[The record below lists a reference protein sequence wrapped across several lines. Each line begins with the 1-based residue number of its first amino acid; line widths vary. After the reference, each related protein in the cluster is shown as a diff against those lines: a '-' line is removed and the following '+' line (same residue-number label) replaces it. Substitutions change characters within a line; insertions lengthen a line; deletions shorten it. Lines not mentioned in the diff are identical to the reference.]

1 MRISPKH
8 KFEQRERDYRM
19 WVNEDDED
27 DEDESIK
34 TITEWEKEEK
44 ESLESLVTDS
54 LFQTRIETFINYKNE
69 DLMYNKLEL
78 LEALVIFL
86 CNQRIITNY
95 FELEPFNNTLQIFK
109 DKFNKN
115 DIVLQ

>member
-34 TITEWEKEEK
+34 TITEWEKEEQERLK
-44 ESLESLVTDS
+44 SLVTNS
-54 LFQTRIETFINYKNE
+54 EFQTGIETFINLNRD
-69 DLMYNKLEL
+69 DLMYDKLEL
-78 LEALVIFL
+78 LEALVIHFVNIFNVDL
-86 CNQRIITNY
+86 IS
-95 FELEPFNNTLQIFK
+95 FNNTLQIFK
-109 DKFNKN
+109 KKIWYRYCFT
-115 DIVLQ
+115 I